1 MAGRKK
7 SPAKVSAQD
16 AAASKAEKA
25 EAEKAEAEKAEAEK
39 TETEKAAGITE
50 YRVVEPIR
58 HDGTRLEPGETLPL
72 PDDNNTRALL
82 AGGAIQAASE

>member
-25 EAEKAEAEKAEAEK
+25 EK
-39 TETEKAAGITE
+39 TAGITE

-58 HDGTRLEPGETLPL
+58 HDGTRLEPGETLSL
-72 PDDNNTRALL
+72 PGDNNTRALL